1 MLLFTLTDPALEIIS
16 SQSLEYECRYLFEE
30 QYGEFTRN
38 RLELIEKMKDD
49 DQYRFV
55 FDEDLMYLTKE
66 YHVSGF
72 IFIIP

>member
-1 MLLFTLTDPALEIIS
+1 VLLFTLTDPALEIIS

-30 QYGEFTRN
+30 QYGQFTRN

-66 YHVSGF
+66 YHVSCNVLNL
-72 IFIIP
+72 